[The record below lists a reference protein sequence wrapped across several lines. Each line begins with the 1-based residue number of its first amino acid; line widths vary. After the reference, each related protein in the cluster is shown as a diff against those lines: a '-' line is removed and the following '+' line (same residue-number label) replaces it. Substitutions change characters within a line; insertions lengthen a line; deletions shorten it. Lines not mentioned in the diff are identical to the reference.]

1 MYFNKHKIKD
11 EDEESIKR
19 QTYLDNLNRKKD
31 LIKTEFEKLQDE
43 QKFDFISIRSSNDT
57 NFKGILND
65 IKSIISKKQDKLF
78 KLETQNRLL
87 QNSSSQTYIDYIAEK
102 NSNFITNNSFTKNSY
117 KNKIFESISY
127 KSETNPDIL
136 KIQLESMKQ
145 AIETTKNNIET
156 EILNKST
163 IENKLIELENS
174 QKKMISQVN
183 EMNFAKRM
191 TFKRFNNI
199 NGLLFNATAKKKTS
213 LIHLNQIRN
222 EVNDINNIENE
233 FFKKKFSIVQQE
245 KHDIEMEQGE
255 LSKVLMQIDVN
266 LFIYF
271 FLEFIYKNSIFG
283 YI

>member
-199 NGLLFNATAKKKTS
+199 NGLLFNATAKKKK
-213 LIHLNQIRN
+213 L
-222 EVNDINNIENE
+222 V
-233 FFKKKFSIVQQE
+233 
-245 KHDIEMEQGE
+245 
-255 LSKVLMQIDVN
+255 
-266 LFIYF
+266 
-271 FLEFIYKNSIFG
+271 
-283 YI
+283 